1 MPSVWCP
8 LANWKTHLEE
18 PYESRGSRTVPRGAG
33 GEIPLAYS
41 TACRH
46 LLRLLDYFVPLLKN
60 FLGPPS
66 NFHDDVGLG
75 LSESQLSVWLMSDTH
90 S

>member
-1 MPSVWCP
+1 MPLVWRP

-41 TACRH
+41 TVR
-46 LLRLLDYFVPLLKN
+46 RWPIIKGPLFYAFIYL
-60 FLGPPS
+60 
-66 NFHDDVGLG
+66 
-75 LSESQLSVWLMSDTH
+75 
-90 S
+90 